1 MLLHLEKAR
10 SAVYLVCCNDFDI
23 KGDSIPPIF
32 HLFVN
37 HPISIKPHFYFFTT
51 EAGTSKIMKLSLI
64 EDKATAPAL
73 KFKTFLDKFPTI
85 TNIYFIA
92 LISCISGLMFGFDI
106 SSMSAFLDQDAYLRF
121 FHSPNS
127 NMQGFI
133 TAAMALGSFFGA
145 LISSFVSEPFG
156 RRASLCICSWLWMI
170 GAAIQSSS
178 QNRAQLIIGRII
190 SGLGVGFG
198 TSVAPVYGSEL
209 SPRKIRGK
217 IGGMFQTSVT
227 LGILVM
233 FYICFGCSHID
244 GVGAFRLGWGLQIV
258 PGLVL
263 ALGMLF
269 IPESPRWLAKQGY
282 WEDAERIVAGINAKG
297 DTQDPDVIIELQEIR
312 EQLLV
317 ENNVKAFTYADLFS
331 KKYLPRTIT
340 AVFAQIWQQL
350 TGNNVMMYYIVYI
363 FQMAGMSGNANLV
376 SSSIQYVLFF
386 VVTFFAIFV
395 MDKIGRRPLLLGG
408 AFFMAVWQF
417 TVAGIMGANSE
428 PWPDSGNSSVTI
440 KIPKDKQSASKG
452 SIAAC
457 YLFVCS
463 FGVSWGVVVWV
474 YCSEMWGDSLSRQR
488 GACLST
494 AANWIF
500 NFALA
505 MFTPPSFQNINWKTY
520 IIFGCFCVAMFFHVF
535 FFFPETKGKR
545 LEEID
550 QLWTEHVPA
559 WKSASYVPH
568 VPLVTDTEK
577 PEVGHIEDREPT
589 ASLSSSSNEKEHT
602 EHIENQA

>member
-1 MLLHLEKAR
+1 MKFSQLEAR
-10 SAVYLVCCNDFDI
+10 A
-23 KGDSIPPIF
+23 
-32 HLFVN
+32 
-37 HPISIKPHFYFFTT
+37 
-51 EAGTSKIMKLSLI
+51 AG
-64 EDKATAPAL
+64 PAL
-73 KFKTFLDKFPTI
+73 KFRRFLDKTPNI

-106 SSMSAFLDQDAYLRF
+106 SSMSAFLDQKAYLSYF
-121 FHSPNS
+121 NSPS
-127 NMQGFI
+127 SDMQGFI
-133 TAAMALGSFFGA
+133 TASMALGSFFGA
-145 LISSFVSEPFG
+145 LISAMVSEPFG
-156 RRASLCICSWLWMI
+156 RRASLLICSWLWMI

-209 SPRKIRGK
+209 SPRRIRGM
-217 IGGMFQTSVT
+217 IGGMFQLSVT

-233 FYICFGCSHID
+233 FYICFGCSHIN

-258 PGLVL
+258 PGLIL
-263 ALGMLF
+263 AIGLFF

-282 WEDAERIVAGINAKG
+282 WDDATDIVAGVNAKG
-297 DTQDPDVIIELQEIR
+297 DKENEDVLIEMQEIR
-312 EQLLV
+312 DQLSM
-317 ENNVKAFTYADLFS
+317 EEDTKGFTYANLFT

-340 AVFAQIWQQL
+340 AIFAQIWQQL
-350 TGNNVMMYYIVYI
+350 CGNNVMMYYIVYI
-363 FQMAGMSGNANLV
+363 FKMAGMTGNANLV

-386 VVTFFAIFV
+386 VVTFFALFV

-417 TVAGIMGANSE
+417 TVAGVMGANTVA
-428 PWPDSGNSSVTI
+428 WPDSGNSSVTI
-440 KIPKDKQSASKG
+440 KIPDDKKSASKG
-452 SIAAC
+452 TIAAC

-505 MFTPPSFQNINWKTY
+505 MFVPPSFANINWRTY
-520 IIFGCFCVAMFFHVF
+520 IVFGCFCVAMFFHVF

-568 VPLVTDTEK
+568 VPLLNETEK
-577 PEVGHIEDREPT
+577 Y
-589 ASLSSSSNEKEHT
+589 NT
-602 EHIENQA
+602 EHNENPSLENNSLTPSSAEKHETLHVENKLPE